1 MHWYSRVVVDKAS
14 DNRPLYLLSSLLACV
29 AGQSSGI
36 RFRHWFTALP
46 RYFRDGLDA
55 ARRLSN
61 TTDCGLPSADGKGSS
76 GGGQLLFRIER
87 LVDLKGALDI

>member
-46 RYFRDGLDA
+46 RYFRDGRDA

-61 TTDCGLPSADGKGSS
+61 TTDCGVAVCGRVVRWGSTP
-76 GGGQLLFRIER
+76 
-87 LVDLKGALDI
+87 VPH